1 VSCTSRVRAGV
12 RLGLGLGILP
22 RGTGTRTFRVQVLT
36 CKRFQDGQGPA
47 ERTGYADSDT
57 ELFTAAAT
65 APGRRQQ
72 PRRFKC
78 SRRSVAA
85 AARRLGHPTDP
96 PLTYRWL
103 TLRTRRASTEA
114 VHVARPSPADPV
126 PVLGPARGPISGCPS
141 LPADPARVLSQPAA
155 AQAEPPGRPGIV
167 EPESGPGAAAQR
179 LHPPGPGRA
188 PQALRLESG
197 YCRSVAAAATAC
209 ASQRRA
215 SAERL
220 RRTVLTE
227 LHATPLEANLAAAG
241 DKTLALGVSPAGA
254 CGGRGC
260 LQQSMSSST

>member
-1 VSCTSRVRAGV
+1 MNISPALSSAKWGV
-12 RLGLGLGILP
+12 HIYAYI
-22 RGTGTRTFRVQVLT
+22 
-36 CKRFQDGQGPA
+36 CGPA
-47 ERTGYADSDT
+47 LSRQ
-57 ELFTAAAT
+57 
-65 APGRRQQ
+65 QQ

-126 PVLGPARGPISGCPS
+126 PVLGPGPISGCPS

-179 LHPPGPGRA
+179 LHPPSPGPGRA

-227 LHATPLEANLAAAG
+227 LHATPLEANLAATRPWLSASRPP
-241 DKTLALGVSPAGA
+241 VRVVAGA
-254 CGGRGC
+254 AC
-260 LQQSMSSST
+260 SSR